1 MSGDCISSPDL
12 DNNVNS
18 DLLSDLLKFR
28 IMRLLKKN
36 MHDIKLKILCHK
48 VSIHGNENKLLA
60 NR

>member
-28 IMRLLKKN
+28 M
-36 MHDIKLKILCHK
+36 MKILQKAFCVKH
-48 VSIHGNENKLLA
+48 
-60 NR
+60 